1 MAEIVNLR
9 LARKRALRRD
19 EADKADANRT
29 AFGLPKALREKA
41 ERENRLAER
50 ALDGVRRTDRADEE
64 AGTPVFPSLAP
75 ASPPADPASPLAD
88 DAS

>member
-9 LARKRALRRD
+9 LARKRALRRE

-29 AFGLPKALREKA
+29 VFGLPKAMREKA

-50 ALDGVRRTDRADEE
+50 VLDGLRRADRADEK
-64 AGTPVFPSLAP
+64 AGTPVFPSLASASPSADP
-75 ASPPADPASPLAD
+75 ASPPAD